1 MIERVA
7 SQIRAGQAKS
17 EIRAD
22 LDPTTEAIA
31 ITGTMP
37 GIMSQWL
44 IAPDA
49 INLDA
54 VRDAY
59 VASLRRSWAG

>member
-1 MIERVA
+1 VA